1 MHRTDHRFTVPN
13 GQEAVMSINPD
24 RLNALL
30 GTVVNELGAAA
41 NAALVLIDDK
51 LRLFQAL
58 GEAREGL
65 TVEELAKRTSLHER
79 YLREWISAQAA
90 SGFVTYEEA
99 TERFSLTPEQKAVF
113 ADEDSPVLMTGGFHT
128 LAAVFANEPRLANAF
143 EAGNGI
149 GWGDHC
155 TCLFCGTERF
165 FRPGYK
171 AHLVS
176 EWLPALDGVVERLER
191 GILVADVGCGH
202 GASTAIMAEAFPNS
216 EFIGFDFHEA
226 SIRVARAKADGTSNL
241 LFEVARAQDY
251 PGRDFGLVTIFDA
264 LHDMGDPVGA
274 VSHIHRTLSR
284 DGTLMVV
291 EPMAGRGLSD
301 NLHPVG
307 RVYYAFSTNICVPTS
322 LGQEVGAALGAQAGE
337 ERLGEVLRTGG
348 FSTVRKVVT
357 TPFNTV
363 LEAHP

>member
-1 MHRTDHRFTVPN
+1 MGVDTDK
-13 GQEAVMSINPD
+13 
-24 RLNALL
+24 LNALL

-41 NAALVLIDDK
+41 NAALVLIGDK
-51 LRLFQAL
+51 LHLFQAL
-58 GEAREGL
+58 GEAPEGL
-65 TVEELAKRTSLHER
+65 TVAELAERTGMHER

-90 SGFVTYEEA
+90 SGFVTYDEA

-113 ADEDSPVLMTGGFHT
+113 ADEDSPVLMTGGFHS
-128 LAAVFANEPRLANAF
+128 LAAVFANEPRLAKAF
-143 EAGNGI
+143 QAGHGI

-155 TCLFCGTERF
+155 NCLFCGTERF

-171 AHLVS
+171 AYLVS

-191 GILVADVGCGH
+191 GIRVADVGCGH

-226 SIRVARAKADGTSNL
+226 SVQEARAKTRGIANL
-241 LFEVARAQDY
+241 RFEVARAQDY
-251 PGRDFGLVTIFDA
+251 PGRDFGFVTIFDA

-274 VSHIHRTLSR
+274 VSHIRRTLSG

-291 EPMAGRGLSD
+291 EPMAGRRLSE

-307 RVYYAFSTNICVPTS
+307 RVYYAFSTNICVPAS

-337 ERLGEVLRTGG
+337 ERLGEVIRAGG
-348 FSTVRKVVT
+348 FSTVRRAVA
-357 TPFNTV
+357 TPFNMV
-363 LEAHP
+363 LETRP